1 MTVTVHHGKSDPD
14 AMKKALKQVELL
26 MLEGNDQTFRNE
38 GPGWTPL
45 SLATLANR
53 RRGRGSFG
61 VKILQDTGTLK
72 NSMTD
77 ITGSAKGSYR
87 FNNGVDRVE
96 VGTKLIY
103 GPTHQYGRKQGDGFI
118 PARPFATIPSE
129 YRSKIR
135 KAIAK
140 GFIESL

>member
-1 MTVTVHHGKSDPD
+1 MRVTVHRGKADPN

-26 MLEGNDQTFRNE
+26 LLEGNDQTFRKE
-38 GPGWTPL
+38 GPGWAPL
-45 SLATLANR
+45 SIATLAQR
-53 RRGRGSFG
+53 RKGRANFG
-61 VKILQDTGTLK
+61 IKILQDSGTLK

-77 ITGSAKGSYR
+77 IGGSAEGSYR

-96 VGTKLIY
+96 VGTRVHY
-103 GPTHQYGRKQGDGFI
+103 GKYHQHGTSKM

-135 KAIAK
+135 KTVLKA
-140 GFIESL
+140 FVESL